1 MRRSSTE
8 LDNRGS
14 RPHCADFQLT
24 GLRKTFS
31 PPPQINTLK
40 GQEKDVRTVDKLVN
54 SINDTFDDRNM
65 WLVPFLSKNNEYNDS
80 QLGLVNQIFLVFEE
94 PIIISAINI
103 WNYTKTP
110 TRGVREM
117 QIFIDDLLIFQVT
130 SSSGSSRKI
139 RRLRTISNTL
149 IININVFCCAS
160 PLPHAG
166 PVSISWES
174 KHNTHCGELQAA
186 ARSGFTLCAGPAIL
200 RNIANNIHVIVALVL
215 YGYKHRDSS
224 EKLLPSSNS

>member
-1 MRRSSTE
+1 MPRGFSLNIKILSTWGDIHYCGLNGIEIYNHNCEPIIQDKLCNFKIAAQPSS
-8 LDNRGS
+8 
-14 RPHCADFQLT
+14 
-24 GLRKTFS
+24 
-31 PPPQINTLK
+31 INTLK

-117 QIFIDDLLIFQVT
+117 QIFIDDLLIFQ
-130 SSSGSSRKI
+130 GFIRKAPTKQQFLNNQSPI
-139 RRLRTISNTL
+139 ASTIL
-149 IININVFCCAS
+149 
-160 PLPHAG
+160 
-166 PVSISWES
+166 
-174 KHNTHCGELQAA
+174 
-186 ARSGFTLCAGPAIL
+186 FTNQKEFI
-200 RNIANNIHVIVALVL
+200 
-215 YGYKHRDSS
+215 
-224 EKLLPSSNS
+224 